1 MMPYPLKNLT
11 KDNTLIIYK
20 ILRILS
26 TVYVQIINM
35 KLISYETQ
43 RTIGIVKYI
52 FLTINQTL
60 GNKTQQTPFHA
71 FWMYMDISKMNLLA
85 LLIVIIWLPLN
96 PRLFFRILF
105 IWLRGIFKN
114 EQIRPWDARA
124 FGLRQTSCI
133 LCSRKIE
140 DFGRAL
146 QACYTKLICAFS
158 IQLQVLPFFKIVF
171 HSLHRPQLYYW
182 PLFYSKIKPLMFKG
196 ATHLKTSRSYRS
208 WNEMQ
213 QYAVWVEYWTAYW
226 AIDNLRHKRYIHE

>member
-96 PRLFFRILF
+96 PRLFFRIL
-105 IWLRGIFKN
+105 LYDYAVYLKMSKYALEMR
-114 EQIRPWDARA
+114 ARLA
-124 FGLRQTSCI
+124 FA
-133 LCSRKIE
+133 K
-140 DFGRAL
+140 
-146 QACYTKLICAFS
+146 QAASYAAAK
-158 IQLQVLPFFKIVF
+158 
-171 HSLHRPQLYYW
+171 
-182 PLFYSKIKPLMFKG
+182 SKILHARLESIG
-196 ATHLKTSRSYRS
+196 SS
-208 WNEMQ
+208 WTND
-213 QYAVWVEYWTAYW
+213 EYNIYF
-226 AIDNLRHKRYIHE
+226 IQR

>member
-71 FWMYMDISKMNLLA
+71 FWMYMDISKMNLLT
-85 LLIVIIWLPLN
+85 LLIVII
-96 PRLFFRILF
+96 
-105 IWLRGIFKN
+105 
-114 EQIRPWDARA
+114 
-124 FGLRQTSCI
+124 
-133 LCSRKIE
+133 
-140 DFGRAL
+140 
-146 QACYTKLICAFS
+146 
-158 IQLQVLPFFKIVF
+158 
-171 HSLHRPQLYYW
+171 
-182 PLFYSKIKPLMFKG
+182 
-196 ATHLKTSRSYRS
+196 
-208 WNEMQ
+208 
-213 QYAVWVEYWTAYW
+213 
-226 AIDNLRHKRYIHE
+226 